1 MYVTR
6 DTRAAGRLLC
16 LWTSKPH
23 LQGNGYWASNR
34 AFAILEAECD
44 QEDIVKIV
52 RSLGL
57 RCPKPG
63 KGYHIS
69 NEGIWVSSLNRF
81 LFDVVAL

>member
-34 AFAILEAECD
+34 AFAILEAECE

-63 KGYHIS
+63 KAIHIYGDAFS
-69 NEGIWVSSLNRF
+69 V
-81 LFDVVAL
+81 D